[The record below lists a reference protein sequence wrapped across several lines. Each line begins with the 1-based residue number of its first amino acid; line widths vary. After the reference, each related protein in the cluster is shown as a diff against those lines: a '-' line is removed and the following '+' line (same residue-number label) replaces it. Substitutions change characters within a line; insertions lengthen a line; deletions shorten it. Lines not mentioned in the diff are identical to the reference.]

1 MLVLT
6 FVCYFLIATVLAEF
20 RDTVVPAGLQ
30 QTYKSI
36 PGNRAENLDNN
47 IRLMAVLALQQNGFH
62 LYGQHWYRLYE
73 MDLHWVP
80 AENYCRSMG
89 GHLVSIVDRAE
100 NDFVHQIRKK
110 NNIWIGLN
118 KLNDTRQVYKW
129 SDGQPADYINWDS
142 TQPNEPK
149 VDCVYMAYSQEQPG
163 TWFDYGCWEH
173 RQQYFVCKLPTP

>member
-30 QTYKSI
+30 QTYK
-36 PGNRAENLDNN
+36 
-47 IRLMAVLALQQNGFH
+47 GFPP
-62 LYGQHWYRLYE
+62 LRPTLVSGSAKWTSA
-73 MDLHWVP
+73 DLP
-80 AENYCRSMG
+80 AENYCPSMS
-89 GHLVSIVDRAE
+89 GHLVNIIDRAE

-110 NNIWIGLN
+110 NDIWIGLN
-118 KLNDTRQVYKW
+118 KLRTTRHRFTEW
-129 SDGQPADYINWDS
+129 SDGQSADYINWDS